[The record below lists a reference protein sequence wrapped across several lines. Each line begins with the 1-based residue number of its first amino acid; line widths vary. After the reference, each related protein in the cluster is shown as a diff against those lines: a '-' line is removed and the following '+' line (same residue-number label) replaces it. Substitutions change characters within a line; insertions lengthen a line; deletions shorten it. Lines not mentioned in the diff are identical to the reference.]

1 MDLKKKFF
9 YFIRILIFKI
19 LYKFHYKLSKNINE
33 ELLLNFL
40 VRLKPHLTNHR
51 LIRLGGTGD
60 GGYFVPD
67 DLIGISSCFTA
78 GIGGNINFE
87 FELAN
92 KNIKCFMA
100 DYSVKAPPLLHSNF
114 FFTKQFIGTENN
126 TNYIKFGDWFKKNSD
141 LKDNILKIDIEGDE
155 YDLLPSI
162 TEEEFLKM
170 RIIIFEIHNF
180 SNIIN
185 PLGFNLIKLIFDKLQ
200 KNHRIVN
207 INVNTIS
214 PEIKFSKKLRLHD
227 QLEITLLRKDR

>member
-1 MDLKKKFF
+1 MF
-9 YFIRILIFKI
+9 YG
-19 LYKFHYKLSKNINE
+19 
-33 ELLLNFL
+33 
-40 VRLKPHLTNHR
+40 RLF
-51 LIRLGGTGD
+51 GEG
-60 GGYFVPD
+60 
-67 DLIGISSCFTA
+67 
-78 GIGGNINFE
+78 
-87 FELAN
+87 
-92 KNIKCFMA
+92 
-100 DYSVKAPPLLHSNF
+100 PPLLHSNF
-114 FFTKQFIGTENN
+114 FFTKKFIGTENN
-126 TNYIKFGDWFKKNSD
+126 TNYIKFSDWFKKNSD

-214 PEIKFSKKLRLHD
+214 PEIKFSKKKCTCRKPNPEMLNKALKKWKLKKKEVIMIGNKMTDKIQIENRFVGSTFL
-227 QLEITLLRKDR
+227 IIMYLL